1 MKADRT
7 VPELFTDLIDNLSKL
22 FRQELQLAK
31 AEAKENVQEATA
43 AATNM
48 AVGGLVALAGLVIL
62 LHAAVA
68 WLVWMG
74 MEQRW
79 ATLAIGLAAAVIG
92 LLVAYKGLR
101 DIKTTNVAPQRA
113 LHQLQRDARIASEQV
128 R

>member
-7 VPELFTDLIDNLSKL
+7 VPELFTDLIDSLSSL

-31 AEAKENVQEATA
+31 AEAKENVREVTA
-43 AATNM
+43 AATSM
-48 AVGGLVALAGLVIL
+48 AVGGFIALGGLVIL

-68 WLVWMG
+68 WLVWLG

-79 ATLAIGLAAAVIG
+79 AALIVGLVAAAIGL
-92 LLVAYKGLR
+92 LLAYRGMQE
-101 DIKTTNVAPQRA
+101 IKSAQVTPKRA
-113 LHQLQRDARIASEQV
+113 LHQLQRDARVASEQI